1 MTGLSFTPTPGV
13 WIASAAAFAV
23 LTAGSIAAWVLGR
36 LFPRRN
42 YTNLVQRI
50 RTWWLIVP
58 LLSGVLAL
66 GAEAVACLFAV
77 IGMLALREYAALAGA
92 GKWMQSAWLRVA
104 VVVLPAAQFYL
115 ACVGPAAAFGWLIP
129 LCAVACAAI
138 GGRDRWSIPGGLLIV
153 YGLSHVP
160 RLAGQPD
167 GMTWVAFLL
176 VVTQVNDVAQYVW
189 GRSLGRTPLVPRLSP
204 NKTRG
209 GFYGGVATAAML
221 AVWLGPAFLQVDW
234 MRAGLSGIIL
244 SLLGTAGD
252 LTVSALKRRA
262 GVKDAGTL
270 LPGHGG
276 VLDRVDSLLYTAPA
290 LFYLVHAGIV

>member
-1 MTGLSFTPTPGV
+1 MTGLSFTPVPGI

-23 LTAGSIAAWVLGR
+23 LAAGSIVAWAMGR
-36 LFPRRN
+36 LFPQRN
-42 YTNLVQRI
+42 YTNLHQRI

-58 LLSGVLAL
+58 LLSGALAL
-66 GAEAVACLFAV
+66 GAEAVGCLFAV
-77 IGMLALREYAALAGA
+77 IGVLALGEYAALAEA
-92 GKWMQSAWLRVA
+92 GKQSQSGRLRVA
-104 VVVLPAAQFYL
+104 MVIVAAAQFYL
-115 ACVGPAAAFGWLIP
+115 ACRASATAFGWLMP
-129 LCAVACAAI
+129 FCCVACAAI
-138 GGRDRWSIPGGLLIV
+138 GRSDRWSVPGGLLIV

-160 RLAGQPD
+160 RLAGLPD

-176 VVTQVNDVAQYVW
+176 MITQVNDVAQYVW

-204 NKTRG
+204 NKTQE
-209 GFYGGVATAAML
+209 GFYGGVATTGML
-221 AVWLGPAFLQVDW
+221 SAWLGPALLPVDCV
-234 MRAGLSGIIL
+234 RAGLSGIIL

-290 LFYLVHAGIV
+290 LLYLVHAGIV